1 MKYQVIKH
9 PIGKPHDIIRSSNW
23 FDDFKTAQSEL
34 KDWFYNET
42 DRFFKD
48 LCIMNSLH
56 LRKDGRVKFDKDF
69 SQYRFDGCIIE
80 IYEILEIR

>member
-9 PIGKPHDIIRSSNW
+9 PIGKSNIIQSSNY
-23 FDDFKTAQSEL
+23 FDDFKTAQTEL

-42 DRFFKD
+42 DDRFFKD
-48 LCIMNSLH
+48 LCVMNSLH
-56 LRKDGRVKFDKDF
+56 LRKDGRVKFNKDF

-80 IYEILEIR
+80 ICEVNK